1 MILLRL
7 VPLILLRV
15 VLQLDS
21 ILAGNHDFA
30 AHSPIDFA
38 AWSLPI
44 IFTVQTKRSKINYAQ
59 PKPAPNCNFM
69 TELYPKFQN
78 NVEKDLVFNI
88 RKYPLE

>member
-38 AWSLPI
+38 ALSLPI
-44 IFTVQTKRSKINYAQ
+44 IFTVQTTRS
-59 PKPAPNCNFM
+59 PNCNFM
-69 TELYPKFQN
+69 SEFGPK
-78 NVEKDLVFNI
+78 K
-88 RKYPLE
+88 KKKM